1 MVYQGSKNKLAKYLK
16 PIIESYLKEG
26 MSYVEP
32 FVGGA
37 NLIDKIEWDKKFG
50 FDINANLIELLKHY
64 QKDDSYDNQKD
75 YIKVDKA
82 EWERVRY
89 RFKQCEINWYIGY
102 VGFICSFC
110 GKFFDG
116 YGNREIAPDR
126 DLNKERYNNLKK
138 QSEQEQFKNII
149 FECKDFKDLDIKNS
163 VIYLDPPY
171 KGTRQYNTIG
181 KFNHNDLLEKCKE
194 WKKYN
199 NIILLSEIEAPSDD
213 WICIWE
219 KEYKHI
225 LGTGKSRN
233 RIEKLFIYK

>member
-16 PIIESYLKEG
+16 LIIEGYLKDG

-37 NLIDKIEWDKKFG
+37 NLIDKINWEFKYG
-50 FDINANLIELLKHY
+50 YDINSCLINLLNYFKVDENEK
-64 QKDDSYDNQKD
+64 S
-75 YIKVDKA
+75 YIKVDRA
-82 EWERVRY
+82 EWNRVKYRY
-89 RFKQCEINWYIGY
+89 KHGENGWYIGY

-126 DLNKERYNNLKK
+126 DLNRERFNNLLK
-138 QSEQEQFKNII
+138 QSQQEQFKNVI
-149 FECKDFKDLDIKNS
+149 FECKDFKDLYIKNS

-171 KGTRQYNTIG
+171 RGVRRYNGINN
-181 KFNHNDLLEKCKE
+181 FNHNDLWVKCDE
-194 WKKYN
+194 WFKHN
-199 NIILLSEIEAPSDD
+199 NVILLSELESPSDK
-213 WICIWE
+213 WVLLWE
-219 KEYKHI
+219 KPYRHI

-233 RIEKLFIYK
+233 RVEKLFIYVG